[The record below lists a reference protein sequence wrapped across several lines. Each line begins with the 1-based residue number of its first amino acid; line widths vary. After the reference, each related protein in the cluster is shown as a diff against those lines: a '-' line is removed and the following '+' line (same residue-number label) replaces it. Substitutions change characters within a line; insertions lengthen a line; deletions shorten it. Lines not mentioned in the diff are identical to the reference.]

1 MTRRANPSGP
11 TRQKPRRRSR
21 HPKPWVLRDPE
32 LLSLV
37 YQTFEDVTDLRRHCV
52 RQVEAATEVEQ
63 VFGHLPCRVDQSG
76 LQRWRWVSELVMR
89 TWSLLDQ
96 IVRTNRFDPV
106 QGQEAYRQLLGAR
119 MTWARLEPRSDS
131 FARLVQITSG
141 LRELLI
147 RYAQAQ
153 GQRRRPQP

>member
-1 MTRRANPSGP
+1 MKPS
-11 TRQKPRRRSR
+11 RS
-21 HPKPWVLRDPE
+21 PKLWVLRDPDV
-32 LLSLV
+32 LSLL
-37 YQTFEDVTDLRRHCV
+37 YQTFEEVTDLRRHCV
-52 RQVEAATEVEQ
+52 RQVESATEVEQ
-63 VFGHLPCRVDQSG
+63 LFGQLAREVDQSG
-76 LQRWRWVSELVMR
+76 VRRWCRLSEIVKS

-119 MTWARLEPRSDS
+119 TTWARLEPRSDS

-147 RYAQAQ
+147 RHAQAQ
-153 GQRRRPQP
+153 GR